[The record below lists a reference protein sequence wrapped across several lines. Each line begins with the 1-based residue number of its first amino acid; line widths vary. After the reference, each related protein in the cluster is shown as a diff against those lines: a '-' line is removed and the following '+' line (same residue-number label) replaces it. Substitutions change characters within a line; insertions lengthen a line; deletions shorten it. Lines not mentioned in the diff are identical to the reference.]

1 MQHEVAIP
9 IVAGTAA
16 AVLQAAGFLRMA
28 LAVRRGGARPNA
40 CSWLIW
46 SVVAALAAASSWQAG
61 ATWPLAG
68 AVMNAL
74 GCGVV
79 LALAAARGVFV
90 TARVDLVCLG
100 VATLGL
106 AAW

>member
-28 LAVRRGGARPNA
+28 LAVRRGWARPNA

-46 SVVAALAAASSWQAG
+46 SVVAPLAAASSWQAG
-61 ATWPLAG
+61 AIWPLAG
-68 AVMNAL
+68 AAMNAVGCVMML
-74 GCGVV
+74 G
-79 LALAAARGVFV
+79 LAVARGTFAA
-90 TARVDLVCLG
+90 TKVDLVCLA
-100 VATLGL
+100 VA
-106 AAW
+106 